1 MDGSRYTVPDYLFN
15 TQSDGLPMSDE
26 QETMNPYEGFKLL
39 RDHAPVTQLE
49 DDGPWQVARHAD
61 VHAILRDHETFS
73 SEVSTRPPEE
83 RGAPS
88 MLFSDPPVHH
98 RLRRLVSV
106 AFKPSQIQ
114 KQEQQIRHR
123 CKDLLDAMPTNT
135 EVDLVQALAAPL
147 PVMVIAEMLG
157 VEDGDMATF
166 KAWSDEIFS
175 NIGEIL
181 FGTPSAESE
190 RAAEEMNA
198 YFLARINEIRN
209 HPREH
214 LLGQLVATE
223 TEDGKLDDEEL
234 LSFCRLL
241 LIAGNETTTGLITAS
256 ARIFHELPQ
265 TLERLK
271 ASPELAPSFIEEALR
286 YYSPFSATVRR
297 TTKRVE
303 IAGQT
308 IAAGELVVPLIASA
322 NRDERVFENPDAFQ
336 IDRSPNQHLGL
347 GFGIHVCLGAHLARL
362 EGKVVVEQM
371 AERYGSVRLTEPKTA
386 SVGELGGPKELMV
399 IVS

>member
-1 MDGSRYTVPDYLFN
+1 
-15 TQSDGLPMSDE
+15 
-26 QETMNPYEGFKLL
+26 
-39 RDHAPVTQLE
+39 
-49 DDGPWQVARHAD
+49 
-61 VHAILRDHETFS
+61 
-73 SEVSTRPPEE
+73 
-83 RGAPS
+83 
-88 MLFSDPPVHH
+88 
-98 RLRRLVSV
+98 
-106 AFKPSQIQ
+106 
-114 KQEQQIRHR
+114 
-123 CKDLLDAMPTNT
+123 
-135 EVDLVQALAAPL
+135 
-147 PVMVIAEMLG
+147 
-157 VEDGDMATF
+157 
-166 KAWSDEIFS
+166 
-175 NIGEIL
+175 
-181 FGTPSAESE
+181 
-190 RAAEEMNA
+190 
-198 YFLARINEIRN
+198 
-209 HPREH
+209 
-214 LLGQLVATE
+214 
-223 TEDGKLDDEEL
+223 

-271 ASPELAPSFIEEALR
+271 ASPELAPSFVEEALR

>member
-1 MDGSRYTVPDYLFN
+1 MSET
-15 TQSDGLPMSDE
+15 TEQSEPQADV
-26 QETMNPYEGFKLL
+26 NPYQGFKFL

-49 DDGPWQVARHAD
+49 ADGPWQVARHAD
-61 VHAILRDHETFS
+61 VHAILRDHKTYS
-73 SEVSTRPPEE
+73 SEVSIRPPEE

-106 AFKPSQIQ
+106 AFKPSQIA
-114 KQEQQIRHR
+114 KQEQQIRQR
-123 CKDLLDAMPTNT
+123 CEDLLDAMPKDT
-135 EVDLVQALAAPL
+135 ELDLVQALAAPL

-181 FGTPSAESE
+181 FGTPSPESE

-198 YFLARINEIRN
+198 YFLQRINDIRRA
-209 HPREH
+209 PKDH
-214 LLGQLVATE
+214 LLGQLVETE

-256 ARIFHELPQ
+256 ARIFHEEPQ
-265 TLERLK
+265 TLGQLKER
-271 ASPELAPSFIEEALR
+271 PELAGSFVEEALR
-286 YYSPFSATVRR
+286 FYSPFSATVRR
-297 TTKRVE
+297 TSKDVE
-303 IAGQT
+303 IAEQRIG
-308 IAAGELVVPLIASA
+308 AGELVVPLIASA
-322 NRDERVFENPDAFQ
+322 NRDERVFEAADTFR
-336 IDRSPNQHLGL
+336 IDRNPNQHLGL

-362 EGKVVVEQM
+362 EGKIVVEQM
-371 AERYGSVRLTEPKTA
+371 AQRYNSVSLANPQTA
-386 SVGELGGPKELMV
+386 TVGDLGGPKVLPI
-399 IVS
+399 IVA

>member
-1 MDGSRYTVPDYLFN
+1 MSET
-15 TQSDGLPMSDE
+15 TEQSEPQADV
-26 QETMNPYEGFKLL
+26 NPYQGFKFL

-49 DDGPWQVARHAD
+49 ADGPWQVARHAD
-61 VHAILRDHETFS
+61 VYAILRDHETYS
-73 SEVSTRPPEE
+73 SEVSIRPPEE

-106 AFKPSQIQ
+106 AFKPSQIA
-114 KQEQQIRHR
+114 KQEQQIRQR
-123 CKDLLDAMPTNT
+123 CGDLLDAMPKDA
-135 EVDLVQALAAPL
+135 ELDLVQALAAPL

-181 FGTPSAESE
+181 FGTPSPESE

-198 YFLARINEIRN
+198 YFLQRINDIRRA
-209 HPREH
+209 PKDH
-214 LLGQLVATE
+214 LLGQLVETE

-256 ARIFHELPQ
+256 ARIFHEEPQ
-265 TLERLK
+265 TLVQLK
-271 ASPELAPSFIEEALR
+271 EQPELAGSFVEEALR
-286 YYSPFSATVRR
+286 FYSPFSATVRR
-297 TTKRVE
+297 TSKDVE
-303 IAGQT
+303 IAGQR
-308 IAAGELVVPLIASA
+308 IGAGELVVPLIASA
-322 NRDERVFENPDAFQ
+322 NRDERVFEAADTFR
-336 IDRSPNQHLGL
+336 IDRNPNQHLGL

-362 EGKVVVEQM
+362 EGKIVVEQM
-371 AERYGSVRLTEPKTA
+371 AQRYNSVSLANPQTA
-386 SVGELGGPKELMV
+386 TVGDLGGPKVLPI
-399 IVS
+399 IVA

>member
-1 MDGSRYTVPDYLFN
+1 MSET
-15 TQSDGLPMSDE
+15 TEQSEPQADV
-26 QETMNPYEGFKLL
+26 NPYQGFKFL

-49 DDGPWQVARHAD
+49 ADGPWQVARHAD
-61 VHAILRDHETFS
+61 VHAILRDHETYS
-73 SEVSTRPPEE
+73 SEVSIRPPEE

-106 AFKPSQIQ
+106 AFKPSQIA
-114 KQEQQIRHR
+114 KQEQQIRQR
-123 CKDLLDAMPTNT
+123 CGDLLDAMPKDT
-135 EVDLVQALAAPL
+135 ELDLVQALAAPL

-198 YFLARINEIRN
+198 YFLQRINDIRRA
-209 HPREH
+209 PKDH
-214 LLGQLVATE
+214 LLGQLVETE

-256 ARIFHELPQ
+256 ARIFHEEPQ
-265 TLERLK
+265 TLGQLK
-271 ASPELAPSFIEEALR
+271 EQPELAGSFVEEALR
-286 YYSPFSATVRR
+286 FYSPFSATVRR
-297 TTKRVE
+297 TSKDVE
-303 IAGQT
+303 IAGQR
-308 IAAGELVVPLIASA
+308 IGAGELVVPLIASA
-322 NRDERVFENPDAFQ
+322 NRDERVFEAADTFR
-336 IDRSPNQHLGL
+336 IDRNPNQHLGL

-362 EGKVVVEQM
+362 EGKIVVEQM
-371 AERYGSVRLTEPKTA
+371 AQRYNSVSLANPQTA
-386 SVGELGGPKELMV
+386 TVGDLGGPKVLPI
-399 IVS
+399 IVT

>member
-1 MDGSRYTVPDYLFN
+1 MSET
-15 TQSDGLPMSDE
+15 TEQSEPQADV
-26 QETMNPYEGFKLL
+26 NPYQAFKFL
-39 RDHAPVTQLE
+39 RDHTPVTQLE
-49 DDGPWQVARHAD
+49 ADGPWQVARHAD
-61 VHAILRDHETFS
+61 VHAILRDHESFS
-73 SEVSTRPPEE
+73 SEVSIRPPEE

-106 AFKPSQIQ
+106 AFKPSQIA
-114 KQEQQIRHR
+114 KQEQQIRQR
-123 CKDLLDAMPTNT
+123 CGDLLDAMPKDT
-135 EVDLVQALAAPL
+135 ELDLVQALAAPL

-181 FGTPSAESE
+181 FGTPSPESE

-198 YFLARINEIRN
+198 YFLQRINDIRRA
-209 HPREH
+209 PKDH
-214 LLGQLVATE
+214 LLGQLVETE

-256 ARIFHELPQ
+256 ARIFHEEPQ
-265 TLERLK
+265 TLGQLK
-271 ASPELAPSFIEEALR
+271 EQPELAGSFVEEALR
-286 YYSPFSATVRR
+286 FYSPFSATVRR
-297 TTKRVE
+297 TSKDVE
-303 IAGQT
+303 IAGQR
-308 IAAGELVVPLIASA
+308 IGAGELVVPLIASA
-322 NRDERVFENPDAFQ
+322 NRDERVFEAADTFR
-336 IDRSPNQHLGL
+336 IDRNPNQHLGL

-362 EGKVVVEQM
+362 EGKIVVEQM
-371 AERYGSVRLTEPKTA
+371 AQRYNSVSLANPQTA
-386 SVGELGGPKELMV
+386 TVGDLGGPKVLPI
-399 IVS
+399 IVA

>member
-1 MDGSRYTVPDYLFN
+1 MSET
-15 TQSDGLPMSDE
+15 TEQSEPQADV
-26 QETMNPYEGFKLL
+26 NPYQGFKFL

-49 DDGPWQVARHAD
+49 ADGPWQVARHAD
-61 VHAILRDHETFS
+61 VHAILRDHETYS
-73 SEVSTRPPEE
+73 SEVSIRPPEE

-106 AFKPSQIQ
+106 AFKPSQIA
-114 KQEQQIRHR
+114 KQEQQIRQR
-123 CKDLLDAMPTNT
+123 CGDLLDAMPKDT
-135 EVDLVQALAAPL
+135 ELDLVQALAAPL

-181 FGTPSAESE
+181 FGTPSPESE

-198 YFLARINEIRN
+198 YFLQRINDIRRA
-209 HPREH
+209 PKDH
-214 LLGQLVATE
+214 LLGQLVETE

-256 ARIFHELPQ
+256 ARIFHEEPQ
-265 TLERLK
+265 TLGQLK
-271 ASPELAPSFIEEALR
+271 EQPELAGSFVEEALR
-286 YYSPFSATVRR
+286 FYSPFSATVRR
-297 TTKRVE
+297 TSKDVE
-303 IAGQT
+303 IAGQR
-308 IAAGELVVPLIASA
+308 IGAGELVVPLIASA
-322 NRDERVFENPDAFQ
+322 NRDERVFEAADTFR
-336 IDRSPNQHLGL
+336 IDRNPNQHLGL
-347 GFGIHVCLGAHLARL
+347 GFGIHVCLGAHLAHL
-362 EGKVVVEQM
+362 EGKIVVEQM
-371 AERYGSVRLTEPKTA
+371 AQRYNSVSLANPQTA
-386 SVGELGGPKELMV
+386 TVGDLGGPKVLPI
-399 IVS
+399 IVA

>member
-1 MDGSRYTVPDYLFN
+1 MSET
-15 TQSDGLPMSDE
+15 TEQSELQADV
-26 QETMNPYEGFKLL
+26 NPYQGFKFL

-49 DDGPWQVARHAD
+49 ADGPWQVARHAD
-61 VHAILRDHETFS
+61 VHAILRDHETYS
-73 SEVSTRPPEE
+73 SEVSIRPPEE

-106 AFKPSQIQ
+106 AFKPSQIA
-114 KQEQQIRHR
+114 KQEQQIRQR
-123 CKDLLDAMPTNT
+123 CGDLLDAMPKDT
-135 EVDLVQALAAPL
+135 ELDLVQALAAPL

-181 FGTPSAESE
+181 FGTPSPESE

-198 YFLARINEIRN
+198 YFLQRINDIRRA
-209 HPREH
+209 PKDH
-214 LLGQLVATE
+214 LLGQLVETE
-223 TEDGKLDDEEL
+223 TEDGKLDDDEL

-256 ARIFHELPQ
+256 ARIFHEEPQ
-265 TLERLK
+265 TLVQLK
-271 ASPELAPSFIEEALR
+271 EQPELAGSFVEEALR
-286 YYSPFSATVRR
+286 FYSPFSATVRR
-297 TTKRVE
+297 TSKDVE
-303 IAGQT
+303 IAGQR
-308 IAAGELVVPLIASA
+308 IGAGELVVPLIASA
-322 NRDERVFENPDAFQ
+322 NRDERVFEAADTFR
-336 IDRSPNQHLGL
+336 IDRNPNQHLGL

-362 EGKVVVEQM
+362 EGKIVVEQM
-371 AERYGSVRLTEPKTA
+371 AQRYNSVSLANPQTA
-386 SVGELGGPKELMV
+386 TVGDLGGPKVLPI
-399 IVS
+399 IVA

>member
-1 MDGSRYTVPDYLFN
+1 MSET
-15 TQSDGLPMSDE
+15 TEQSEPQADV
-26 QETMNPYEGFKLL
+26 NPYQAFKFL

-49 DDGPWQVARHAD
+49 ADGPWQVARHAD
-61 VHAILRDHETFS
+61 VHAILRDHETYS
-73 SEVSTRPPEE
+73 SEVSIRPPEE

-106 AFKPSQIQ
+106 AFKPSQIA
-114 KQEQQIRHR
+114 KQEQQIRQR
-123 CKDLLDAMPTNT
+123 CEDLLDAMPKDT
-135 EVDLVQALAAPL
+135 ELDLVQALAAPL

-181 FGTPSAESE
+181 FGTPSPESE

-198 YFLARINEIRN
+198 YFLQRINDIRRA
-209 HPREH
+209 PKDH
-214 LLGQLVATE
+214 LLGQLVETE

-256 ARIFHELPQ
+256 ARIFHEEPQ
-265 TLERLK
+265 TLGQLKER
-271 ASPELAPSFIEEALR
+271 PELAGSFVEEALR
-286 YYSPFSATVRR
+286 FYSPFSATVRR
-297 TTKRVE
+297 TSKDVE
-303 IAGQT
+303 IAGQR
-308 IAAGELVVPLIASA
+308 IGAGELVVPLIASA
-322 NRDERVFENPDAFQ
+322 NRDERVFEAADTFR
-336 IDRSPNQHLGL
+336 IDRNPNQHLGL

-362 EGKVVVEQM
+362 EGKIVVEQI
-371 AERYGSVRLTEPKTA
+371 AQRYNSVSLANPQTA
-386 SVGELGGPKELMV
+386 TVGDLGGPKVLPI
-399 IVS
+399 IVA

>member
-1 MDGSRYTVPDYLFN
+1 MSET
-15 TQSDGLPMSDE
+15 TEQSERQADV
-26 QETMNPYEGFKLL
+26 NPYQAFKFL

-49 DDGPWQVARHAD
+49 ADGPWQVARHAD
-61 VHAILRDHETFS
+61 VHAILRDHETYS
-73 SEVSTRPPEE
+73 SEVSIRPPEE

-106 AFKPSQIQ
+106 AFKPSQIA
-114 KQEQQIRHR
+114 KQEQQIRQR
-123 CKDLLDAMPTNT
+123 CEDLLDAMPKDT
-135 EVDLVQALAAPL
+135 ELDLVQALAAPL

-181 FGTPSAESE
+181 FGTPSPESE

-198 YFLARINEIRN
+198 YFLQRINDIRRA
-209 HPREH
+209 PKDH
-214 LLGQLVATE
+214 LLGQLVETE

-256 ARIFHELPQ
+256 ARIFHEEPQ
-265 TLERLK
+265 TLGQLK
-271 ASPELAPSFIEEALR
+271 EQPELAGSFVEEALR
-286 YYSPFSATVRR
+286 FYSPFSATVRR
-297 TTKRVE
+297 TSKDVE
-303 IAGQT
+303 IAGQR
-308 IAAGELVVPLIASA
+308 IGAGELVVPLIASA
-322 NRDERVFENPDAFQ
+322 NRDERVFEAADTFR
-336 IDRSPNQHLGL
+336 IDRNPNQHLGL

-362 EGKVVVEQM
+362 EGKIVVEQM
-371 AERYGSVRLTEPKTA
+371 AQRYNSVSLANPQTA
-386 SVGELGGPKELMV
+386 TVGDLGGPKVLPI
-399 IVS
+399 IVA

>member
-1 MDGSRYTVPDYLFN
+1 
-15 TQSDGLPMSDE
+15 MSETE
-26 QETMNPYEGFKLL
+26 QPVNPYEGFKML

-49 DDGPWQVARHAD
+49 ADGPWQVARHAD
-61 VHAILRDHETFS
+61 VHSILRDHETFS
-73 SEVSTRPPEE
+73 SDVSIRPPEE

-88 MLFSDPPVHH
+88 MLFSDPPLHH

-106 AFKPSQIQ
+106 AFKPSQIA
-114 KQEQQIRHR
+114 KQEEQIRVR
-123 CKDLLDAMPTNT
+123 CRDLLEAIPLGQ
-135 EVDLVQALAAPL
+135 EVDLVKALAAPL

-198 YFLARINEIRN
+198 YFLARINDIRRS
-209 HPREH
+209 PKEH

-256 ARIFHELPQ
+256 ARIFHEQPQ
-265 TLERLK
+265 TLQQLK
-271 ASPELAPSFIEEALR
+271 QQPDLSASFVEEALR
-286 YYSPFSATVRR
+286 FYSPFSATVRR
-297 TTKRVE
+297 TAKAVE

-308 IAAGELVVPLIASA
+308 IPAGELVVPLIASA
-322 NRDERVFENPDAFQ
+322 NRDERVFDDPDTFK
-336 IDRSPNQHLGL
+336 IDRHPNPHLAL

-362 EGKVVVEQM
+362 EGRIVVEQM
-371 AERYGSVRLTEPKTA
+371 AERYRSVELAHPQTA
-386 SVGELGGPKELMV
+386 TVGDLGGPKELP
-399 IVS
+399 IILT

>member
-1 MDGSRYTVPDYLFN
+1 MADP
-15 TQSDGLPMSDE
+15 

-49 DDGPWQVARHAD
+49 ADGPWQVARHAD

-73 SEVSTRPPEE
+73 SEVSIRPPEE

-88 MLFSDPPVHH
+88 MLFSDPPIHN
-98 RLRRLVSV
+98 RLRKLVSV
-106 AFKPSQIQ
+106 AFKPGQIQ
-114 KQEQQIRHR
+114 LQEQQIRSR
-123 CKDLLDAMPTNT
+123 CNALLDAMPTDT
-135 EVDLVQALAAPL
+135 ELDLVQVLAAPL

-190 RAAEEMNA
+190 RAAQEMNA
-198 YFLARINEIRN
+198 YFLQRINDIRR
-209 HPREH
+209 HPKEH

-256 ARIFHELPQ
+256 ARIFHEEPDTLIQLKQNPQ
-265 TLERLK
+265 
-271 ASPELAPSFIEEALR
+271 LAKNFVEEALR
-286 YYSPFSATVRR
+286 FYSPFSATVRR
-297 TTKRVE
+297 TTKDVE
-303 IAGQT
+303 IAGQA
-308 IAAGELVVPLIASA
+308 IAAGELVIPLLASA
-322 NRDERVFENPDAFQ
+322 NRDERVFEAPDTFRL
-336 IDRSPNQHLGL
+336 DRSPNPHLGL

-362 EGKVVVEQM
+362 EGKIVVEQV
-371 AERYGSVRLTEPKTA
+371 AERYRGIELVNAQATT
-386 SVGELGGPKELMV
+386 VGELGGPKSLV
-399 IVS
+399 VRLR

>member
-1 MDGSRYTVPDYLFN
+1 MSET
-15 TQSDGLPMSDE
+15 TEQSGPQADV
-26 QETMNPYEGFKLL
+26 NPYQGFKFL

-49 DDGPWQVARHAD
+49 ADGPWQVARHAD
-61 VHAILRDHETFS
+61 VHAILRDHETYS
-73 SEVSTRPPEE
+73 SEVSIRPPEE

-106 AFKPSQIQ
+106 AFKPSQIA
-114 KQEQQIRHR
+114 KQEQQIRQR
-123 CKDLLDAMPTNT
+123 CGDLLDAMPKDT
-135 EVDLVQALAAPL
+135 ELDLVQALAAPL
-147 PVMVIAEMLG
+147 PVMVIAELLG

-181 FGTPSAESE
+181 FGTPSPESE

-198 YFLARINEIRN
+198 YFLQRINDIRRA
-209 HPREH
+209 PKDH
-214 LLGQLVATE
+214 LLGQLVETE

-256 ARIFHELPQ
+256 ARIFHEEPQ
-265 TLERLK
+265 TLGQLK
-271 ASPELAPSFIEEALR
+271 EQPELAGSFVEEALR
-286 YYSPFSATVRR
+286 FYSPFSATVRR
-297 TTKRVE
+297 TSKDVE
-303 IAGQT
+303 IAGQR
-308 IAAGELVVPLIASA
+308 IGAGELVVPLIASA
-322 NRDERVFENPDAFQ
+322 NRDERVFEAADTFR
-336 IDRSPNQHLGL
+336 IDRNPNQHLGL

-362 EGKVVVEQM
+362 EGKIVVEQM
-371 AERYGSVRLTEPKTA
+371 AQRYNSVSLANPQTA
-386 SVGELGGPKELMV
+386 TVGDLGGPKVLPI
-399 IVS
+399 IVA

>member
-1 MDGSRYTVPDYLFN
+1 MAESQDS
-15 TQSDGLPMSDE
+15 
-26 QETMNPYEGFKLL
+26 MNPYEGFKLL

-61 VHAILRDHETFS
+61 VHTILRDHETYS
-73 SEVSTRPPEE
+73 SQVSIRPPEE

-88 MLFSDPPVHH
+88 MLFSDPPIHN
-98 RLRRLVSV
+98 RLRKLVSV
-106 AFKPSQIQ
+106 AFKPGQIQ
-114 KQEQQIRHR
+114 LQEQQIRSR
-123 CKDLLDAMPTNT
+123 CEALLDAMPIDT
-135 EVDLVQALAAPL
+135 ELDLVQALAAPL

-157 VEDGDMATF
+157 VEDGDLATF

-181 FGTPSAESE
+181 FGTPSPESE

-198 YFLARINEIRN
+198 YFLQRINEIRQR
-209 HPREH
+209 PKAH

-256 ARIFHELPQ
+256 ARIFHEEPQ
-265 TLERLK
+265 TLKQLK
-271 ASPELAPSFIEEALR
+271 QDPQLAGNFVEEALR
-286 YYSPFSATVRR
+286 FYSPFSATVRR
-297 TTKRVE
+297 TTKDVE
-303 IAGQT
+303 IAGQA
-308 IAAGELVVPLIASA
+308 IAAGELVVPLLASA
-322 NRDERVFENPDAFQ
+322 NRDERVFDAPDTFKLDRNPN
-336 IDRSPNQHLGL
+336 PHLGL

-362 EGKVVVEQM
+362 EGRVVVEQM
-371 AERYGSVRLTEPKTA
+371 AERYQSVELLNAKGATI
-386 SVGELGGPKELMV
+386 GELGGPKSLSV
-399 IVS
+399 RVR